1 MNNLAVH
8 FGMGTRAVP
17 QGPPVG
23 KKSVGRVS
31 AVVLAVDL
39 RTLGASWSVVAKG
52 PGADHVLGWVERAGK
67 ARMSRDLAHDFRTA
81 AQDLDWSMQHP
92 KRKLHK
98 YTQTEAVSDKV
109 SNYGWD
115 QSKAQGIRS
124 EI

>member
-17 QGPPVG
+17 QGRPVG

-31 AVVLAVDL
+31 AVVPAVDL

-52 PGADHVLGWVERAGK
+52 PGADHVLGWAGK
-67 ARMSRDLAHDFRTA
+67 ARMSRDLAYDFRRA

-92 KRKLHK
+92 KRKLHNETYPC
-98 YTQTEAVSDKV
+98 YT
-109 SNYGWD
+109 
-115 QSKAQGIRS
+115 
-124 EI
+124 